1 LIFARWSNFL
11 SDIFREIEDE
21 IRQDKAKSLW
31 KTYGVYF
38 ISLAALIVAS
48 VGGFKAW
55 EYYSLQQLENAGA
68 KYLENMALIDNGKE
82 AEALDAF
89 NSLSQKGSSGFYLL
103 AKFQEAGLLAQTGN
117 NDAAV
122 AVYDT
127 LASDTALIDSLR
139 DLARFRAGL
148 LLSNTAPLSEVEA
161 RVGKLAVSGNAWRH
175 SAWEILAITAF
186 RTGNL
191 DKAEQIFIQL
201 ISDPETPNPMR
212 ARITAMMSIIAPQ
225 LPAPAAPKQE
235 TKPDDQ

>member
-1 LIFARWSNFL
+1 L

-21 IRQDKAKSLW
+21 IRQDQAKNLW
-31 KTYGVYF
+31 KKYGVHF
-38 ISLAALIVAS
+38 ISFAALVVVS
-48 VGGFKAW
+48 VGGYKAW
-55 EYYSLQQLENAGA
+55 EYYSLQQLEKAGVE
-68 KYLENMALIDNGKE
+68 YLENMALIDNGKE

-103 AKFQEAGLLAQTGN
+103 AKFQEAGLLAKTGN

-122 AVYDT
+122 AIYDV
-127 LASDTALIDSLR
+127 LAGNTALNDSLR

-148 LLSNTAPLSEVEA
+148 LLSNTASLPEVEA
-161 RVGKLAVSGNAWRH
+161 RVGGLAVIGNAWRH
-175 SAWEILAITAF
+175 SAWEILAVTAF

-212 ARITAMMSIIAPQ
+212 ARMTAMMSIIAPQ
-225 LPAPAAPKQE
+225 LPAPAMPKQE
-235 TKPDDQ
+235 TKPDAQ

>member
-1 LIFARWSNFL
+1 MWSNFL
-11 SDIFREIEDE
+11 SDIFREIEEE
-21 IRQDKAKSLW
+21 IRQDQAKNLW
-31 KTYGVYF
+31 KKYGVYF
-38 ISLAALIVAS
+38 ISLAVLIVAS
-48 VGGFKAW
+48 VGGYKAW
-55 EYYSLQQLENAGA
+55 QYYSLQQLEKAGA
-68 KYLENMALIDNGKE
+68 EYLENVALIENGRQ

-117 NDAAV
+117 SAAAV
-122 AVYDT
+122 AIYDT
-127 LASDTALIDSLR
+127 LAGTTTLDDSLR

-161 RVGKLAVSGNAWRH
+161 RVGELAVIDSPWRH
-175 SAWEILAITAF
+175 SAWEILAVTAF

-212 ARITAMMSIIAPQ
+212 ARVTAMMSIIAPQ

-235 TKPDDQ
+235 TKPDVQ